1 VPELADPSVA
11 AGSTAGQ
18 AILAGLQALDR
29 RCIDHGAGLPRLP
42 TPPPVMTMVVYRVA
56 GRVLLSPL
64 QQVAKVLTV
73 PSQITRVPGTRPWVL
88 GVANNR
94 GTLLPIYDIEGS
106 LMGTPARRTAQD
118 RILVVRQQE
127 LPFGILVG
135 GPVGV
140 HHCTENMAAQ
150 VSAASLGPLGPLV
163 EGGYMRG
170 IERLPVISLGRLS
183 ELPQF
188 ASAAA

>member
-1 VPELADPSVA
+1 VPDLADPSVA
-11 AGSTAGQ
+11 AGSKAGQ
-18 AILAGLQALDR
+18 AILAGLQALEG
-29 RCIDHGAGLPRLP
+29 RCIRYGAGLPRLP

-64 QQVAKVLTV
+64 QQVSKVLTV
-73 PSQITRVPGTRPWVL
+73 PTQITRVPGTRPWVL
-88 GVANNR
+88 GVANDR

-135 GPVGV
+135 GPVGI

-150 VSAASLGPLGPLV
+150 VSAASLGALGPLV

-183 ELPQF
+183 DLPQF
-188 ASAAA
+188 ASAAG